1 MRETCARVLA
11 AALMTGAI
19 AATLAMPAIF
29 DSAREAGRSLT
40 APPTSLQRSVRVP
53 ALAVPAQTA
62 RRGRPDALSVR
73 NARSPAA
80 PAHPAREREAIAA
93 SKANPHVAGSG
104 RATAKPRVAAI
115 RELAAET
122 PAPAALPPAHAT
134 NPPAP
139 TAAGGGACPNS
150 KAKGKAKGHCKPN
163 QNAPRGEAAPTPQP
177 PVAPAPP
184 AAPPEQQPQSDSKDH
199 GNGHGN
205 GHGKQEAED

>member
-40 APPTSLQRSVRVP
+40 APPSSLQRSVRVP
-53 ALAVPAQTA
+53 ALAAPGQTA
-62 RRGRPDALSVR
+62 RSGRPAAVPT
-73 NARSPAA
+73 PAA
-80 PAHPAREREAIAA
+80 PARPARGHQAVAA
-93 SKANPHVAGSG
+93 SKANPHVAGAG
-104 RATAKPRVAAI
+104 RTTAKPRVAAI

-122 PAPAALPPAHAT
+122 PAPGAPPPAKAT
-134 NPPAP
+134 TLSAPA
-139 TAAGGGACPNS
+139 ANGGSACASS
-150 KAKGKAKGHCKPN
+150 KARGKAKGHCKTN
-163 QNAPRGEAAPTPQP
+163 QNVPQGGAVLSPPP
-177 PVAPAPP
+177 PVAPAPS

-205 GHGKQEAED
+205 GHGKQEAGN